1 MNLTVNDA
9 IDHGLCFVSVSYTHL
24 TLPTTV
30 FQLSPAKVLGG
41 TGPSP
46 VIFLTEVTD
55 ATATAATAATATAA
69 TAVMPSDGNV
79 DDDGDFCW

>member
-1 MNLTVNDA
+1 MMM
-9 IDHGLCFVSVSYTHL
+9 
-24 TLPTTV
+24 LPTTV
-30 FQLSPAKVLGG
+30 FQLSPTNVLGG
-41 TGPSP
+41 AGPSP